1 MLSALSFPRE
11 CVVLITNNSFKLA
24 YIKYIS
30 KVVHPKYWRGFY
42 KYLLCLKKNSGELLW
57 SAHCTWHQN
66 ALLSLPC
73 DMDATIGRICS
84 YPDGEL
90 VQMLTGCG
98 NTDLWVQGGVL
109 GTGRL
114 RYSWCQAGG
123 GGESLSQHKLLSLN
137 SWQDT
142 RHFSKVNSSSYEQE
156 TVGKG
161 GSDQSWRP
169 CHVSS
174 VLFSQALKDSVLL
187 CRFVCMCVTIYL
199 TWILLFLPF

>member
-73 DMDATIGRICS
+73 DMDAMTGRICS

-98 NTDLWVQGGVL
+98 NTHLWVQGGYWEQGGWDTHDARRVEVGNPYHSTSSCHWIL
-109 GTGRL
+109 DKTQGTSL
-114 RYSWCQAGG
+114 R
-123 GGESLSQHKLLSLN
+123 E
-137 SWQDT
+137 
-142 RHFSKVNSSSYEQE
+142 NSSSHEQQR
-156 TVGKG
+156 VGKWG
-161 GSDQSWRP
+161 QTRAGDHAI
-169 CHVSS
+169 CH
-174 VLFSQALKDSVLL
+174 LL
-187 CRFVCMCVTIYL
+187 CSLMFSKMQCYYAGLCVCVLQYT
-199 TWILLFLPF
+199 

>member
-73 DMDATIGRICS
+73 DMDAMTGRICS

-98 NTDLWVQGGVL
+98 NTHLWVQGGVL

-142 RHFSKVNSSSYEQE
+142 RHFSK
-156 TVGKG
+156 GKFIKSWTAEG
-161 GSDQSWRP
+161 WKVGSDQSWRP
-169 CHVSS
+169 CHMSS
-174 VLFSQALKDSVLL
+174 ALFSHVLKDAVLL
-187 CRFVCMCVTIYL
+187 CRFVCMRVTIYL
-199 TWILLFLPF
+199 TWNLLFLPF